1 MMKEVKAQMMTPEG
15 FAPFGKLLIPTDDKI
30 TLSNEKVRHY
40 NAVGTF
46 ETMGRDPAVSF
57 FTVKRRAFVLD
68 SFERHTRSSEIFF
81 PVKGTALMP
90 FAPTL
95 PDGSPDTERIRVFVC
110 GEGEPFTCE
119 RGVWHLFPFPV
130 GERYD
135 SYVIVEKALIEEDLE
150 AVTLKEPVRI
160 VL

>member
-1 MMKEVKAQMMTPEG
+1 MMKEVKAQAMTPED
-15 FAPFGKLLIPTDDKI
+15 FAPFGKLLIPTEDKI
-30 TLSNEKVRHY
+30 TFSNEKVRHY

-46 ETMGRDPAVSF
+46 DTMGKDPAVSF
-57 FTVKRRAFVLD
+57 FTVKRRDFVLD
-68 SFERHTRSSEIFF
+68 SLERHVRSSEIFF
-81 PVKGTALMP
+81 PVRGAALMP

-95 PDGSPDTERIRVFVC
+95 PDGSPDIANVRVFVC
-110 GEGEPFTCE
+110 GEDGPFTCE

-135 SYVIVEKALIEEDLE
+135 SWVIVERALIEEDLE
-150 AVTLKEPVRI
+150 VVTLKEPVRI

>member
-1 MMKEVKAQMMTPEG
+1 MREIKARVLASEA
-15 FAPFGKLLIPTDDKI
+15 FAPFGKLLIPTEDKI
-30 TLSNEKVRHY
+30 TFSNEKVRHY

-46 ETMGRDPAVSF
+46 DTMGRDPAVSF
-57 FTVKRRAFVLD
+57 FTVKRRDFVLD
-68 SFERHTRSSEIFF
+68 SLERHVRSSEIFF
-81 PVKGTALMP
+81 PVRGAALMP

-95 PDGSPDTERIRVFVC
+95 PDGSPDIANIRVFVC
-110 GEGEPFTCE
+110 GEGAPFTCE

-135 SYVIVEKALIEEDLE
+135 SYVIVERALIEEDLE
-150 AVTLKEPVRI
+150 VVALKEPVRI